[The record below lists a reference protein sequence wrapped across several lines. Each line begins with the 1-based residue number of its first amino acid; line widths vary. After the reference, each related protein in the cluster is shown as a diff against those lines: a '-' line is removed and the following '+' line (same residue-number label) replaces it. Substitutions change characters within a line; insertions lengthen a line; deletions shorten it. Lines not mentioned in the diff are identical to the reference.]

1 MTQHS
6 LYNMWVLV
14 KCGAQRSAGLKVFI
28 SWSGDLSQKIAVIL
42 RDWLPSVIQSIEPYV
57 SSEDIDKGT
66 RWSSD
71 IAGEL
76 ADSFYGILCLT
87 PENVGAPWINFEA
100 GALSKAVDQSRVSP
114 FLFNLKRSDVSGP
127 LVQFQSTLNDKADI
141 LKLLESMN
149 GAHGEA
155 KLPADRLRSV
165 FEVWWP
171 HLEQKLSALK
181 ADTEKVKDKAAT
193 GKGSGSDILEEVL
206 ELVRRQSVTLND
218 PSKLLPPE
226 YISEAF
232 RRTEFGDQ
240 QENQLDHPAV
250 RDLIEI
256 LNRFKLELRENPS
269 FSMTD
274 AMQFLAAVDPAL
286 EFISRRL
293 QRSRRYRRGISE

>member
-1 MTQHS
+1 M
-6 LYNMWVLV
+6 
-14 KCGAQRSAGLKVFI
+14 KVFI

-256 LNRFKLELRENPS
+256 LNRFKLESRENPS